1 MDRIFAYIQF
11 TENASLEAADSMEVQ
26 PPSHPARK
34 EPESEKNYHCQILF
48 LFRERLWGGGGLKYV
63 HRSVHMCKTRECG
76 NDLVK
81 GCAVVVGHGQ
91 FHHSVSTF

>member
-11 TENASLEAADSMEVQ
+11 TENTSLEAADSMEVQ

-48 LFRERLWGGGGLKYV
+48 LFRERLCGGGS
-63 HRSVHMCKTRECG
+63 HRDRKIEREG
-76 NDLVK
+76 GREREEESKRKRARGRLEDRGK
-81 GCAVVVGHGQ
+81 
-91 FHHSVSTF
+91 SI